1 MAIKLKENFTEEFLA
16 GLKPEASAYLVA
28 DLKTPNFMC
37 RVNPHG
43 NKTYIYKRCINRKP
57 VVITIG
63 LTTEVKLK
71 DARKKACELAAEV
84 LNNKNFQKEREE
96 HREMPTLA
104 DFFDNKY
111 IPLHAEKYTK
121 PQTCRD
127 GISVF
132 NRFFRK
138 QWGSM
143 KIDVIDRDMIEKL
156 HINLKKQRT
165 LYAANAALALIKN
178 VLNRAVEWNVIKFN
192 PVIGIKKYPEK
203 SRERFLQSE
212 ELKAFFQALEEEP
225 NSLFRDYV
233 YISLFTGQRRS
244 NVLTMRWDQID
255 WIENVWRIP
264 ETKNGSSL
272 NVPLIPKAISILK
285 SIKANSVSPW
295 VFYSPSSASNHL
307 VEPKKFWKKLLSRAG
322 IENLRIHDIRRT
334 LGSYEAMAG
343 VNLPLI
349 SKTLGH
355 KSFQATQIYARM
367 NVESVREA
375 ITSAV
380 DLMEKRAG
388 LSEAAA
394 VLPFKEDI
402 KSAV

>member
-1 MAIKLKENFTEEFLA
+1 
-16 GLKPEASAYLVA
+16 
-28 DLKTPNFMC
+28 
-37 RVNPHG
+37 
-43 NKTYIYKRCINRKP
+43 
-57 VVITIG
+57 
-63 LTTEVKLK
+63 
-71 DARKKACELAAEV
+71 
-84 LNNKNFQKEREE
+84 
-96 HREMPTLA
+96 
-104 DFFDNKY
+104 
-111 IPLHAEKYTK
+111 
-121 PQTCRD
+121 
-127 GISVF
+127 
-132 NRFFRK
+132 
-138 QWGSM
+138 
-143 KIDVIDRDMIEKL
+143 
-156 HINLKKQRT
+156 
-165 LYAANAALALIKN
+165 
-178 VLNRAVEWNVIKFN
+178 
-192 PVIGIKKYPEK
+192 
-203 SRERFLQSE
+203 
-212 ELKAFFQALEEEP
+212 
-225 NSLFRDYV
+225 
-233 YISLFTGQRRS
+233 
-244 NVLTMRWDQID
+244 MRWDQID

>member
-1 MAIKLKENFTEEFLA
+1 
-16 GLKPEASAYLVA
+16 
-28 DLKTPNFMC
+28 
-37 RVNPHG
+37 
-43 NKTYIYKRCINRKP
+43 
-57 VVITIG
+57 
-63 LTTEVKLK
+63 
-71 DARKKACELAAEV
+71 
-84 LNNKNFQKEREE
+84 
-96 HREMPTLA
+96 MPTLA

-203 SRERFLQSE
+203 SRERFLQSD